1 MNCVQQ
7 WVHPNGIE
15 CISQFSYE
23 PLLQQE
29 VLLLEEEEW
38 AAVLP
43 HIAMYATVAV
53 TGHRWLSVLPTKML
67 IPFPN

>member
-15 CISQFSYE
+15 CISQFGYE
-23 PLLQQE
+23 PLLQQG

-38 AAVLP
+38 AAVSP
-43 HIAMYATVAV
+43 YIAMYATVAV
-53 TGHRWLSVLPTKML
+53 TGHRWLCVLPTKML